1 MLRFCHWHFN
11 QFGAFFAYIPRRVEK
26 VREAA
31 HRINQTLCI
40 LQILM
45 ALVMFAYCLHW
56 ERDVTNEVSDKD
68 EDNYVQ
74 RNIWMLSFV
83 FSGVCFGCTIVAMI
97 AAISI
102 GILYKL
108 KVKLTS
114 AAMEDANP
122 VPPTAEPIID
132 PALSYT
138 LIDLYTG
145 IDLNSVKRDQKDLLT
160 LCMWVGM
167 ITFMMLALDNILSVS
182 LYIISKQDRL
192 VIDEVL
198 FQKII
203 HYLRC
208 VTNNNLQKFRD

>member
-1 MLRFCHWHFN
+1 
-11 QFGAFFAYIPRRVEK
+11 
-26 VREAA
+26 
-31 HRINQTLCI
+31 
-40 LQILM
+40 
-45 ALVMFAYCLHW
+45 
-56 ERDVTNEVSDKD
+56 
-68 EDNYVQ
+68 
-74 RNIWMLSFV
+74 MLSFV
-83 FSGVCFGCTIVAMI
+83 FSGVCFGCTIVAVI

-108 KVKLTS
+108 KVKLAST
-114 AAMEDANP
+114 AKEEDSNP

-138 LIDLYTG
+138 LIDLYIG
-145 IDLNSVKRDQKDLLT
+145 IDLNSVERDQKDLLT

-182 LYIISKQDRL
+182 LYIISKQNRL

-203 HYLRC
+203 HYLRL
-208 VTNNNLQKFRD
+208 VTSNHLNKLHD